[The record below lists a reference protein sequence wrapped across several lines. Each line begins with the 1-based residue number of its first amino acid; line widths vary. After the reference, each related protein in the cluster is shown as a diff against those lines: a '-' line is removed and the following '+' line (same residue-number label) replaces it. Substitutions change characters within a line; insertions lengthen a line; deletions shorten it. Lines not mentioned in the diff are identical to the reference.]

1 MQLSVTRTAI
11 SRGTLDTAIDFL
23 RFICEPRN
31 AEKIIGEAGLFIPNI
46 KGAKLIPQLAPFEDI
61 LEKRYCTVK
70 MLYSLSQEFTDRHT
84 RMITL
89 FLNGGI
95 SLDEFMVEME
105 NYFHTLGADYYI
117 NKYGW
122 DFRDYDA
129 ILASHEIPYKP
140 QR

>member
-1 MQLSVTRTAI
+1 
-11 SRGTLDTAIDFL
+11 
-23 RFICEPRN
+23 
-31 AEKIIGEAGLFIPNI
+31 
-46 KGAKLIPQLAPFEDI
+46 
-61 LEKRYCTVK
+61 
-70 MLYSLSQEFTDRHT
+70 
-84 RMITL
+84 MITL

-129 ILASHEIPYKP
+129 ILASHGIPYKP